1 MVSPVH
7 NSFVFLIID
16 HNDNTR
22 QRVESLLQLE
32 VPQATILTADSAQEG
47 FELAL
52 QREPDGIVIASD
64 LPDLDGIE
72 LSRRFRASP
81 PTEDAHLILLNRAEC
96 DTLFLQS
103 AYQAG
108 IDGCCHWPIE
118 QAKLSALMRTAMRT
132 LSIES
137 SLRMTNQ
144 RLETLLNQRT
154 EDLWA
159 SEEASSI
166 LLSIP
171 GMHILLLDPKG
182 TILAASQ
189 ALIQDLGID
198 STCIGQ
204 TACDAIWGN
213 ADSEPAQMFQQV
225 IQTKQQ
231 VEFQIEHNG
240 TQSCLLY
247 PVVDYSGR
255 IIRIIAVIRPVHSDQ
270 DSPDTGSLAAPKTV
284 GATTDMESASDL
296 SEKLTHSITS
306 HETNEHLAMQLLLE
320 SISDPAMIIDGRHHI
335 LYANPTMQRQ
345 LGVSA
350 SSITATPLTQWLA
363 SAETEECHPLL
374 DLLSEVSSEVAL
386 ELNPR
391 GSTPCTLRFQI
402 IKTAWI
408 NRDAMIL
415 LGKQESTPASWVQ
428 RESIL
433 KAISLACQQFME
445 ESNWELSA
453 PRCLQQLGEALHADR
468 VTLFKHIEQT
478 EEPDLQYPHVQW
490 AREVHLRT
498 AATHLAGESY
508 EKVGLARWLEQLKSG
523 QMLVGTG
530 DAFEPIE
537 QDYLKTQDVLHVI
550 LVPIFANATFWGYIR
565 YDHCDQ
571 TPTHHH
577 VGELE
582 ALHAASHI
590 FGIVIQRWQAELA
603 LKQSMH
609 FQETFVDT
617 IPCPAFYMDLEGRY
631 LACNIAFS
639 QTVIGLP
646 KREILGHRIT
656 DLDVGISSEL
666 LDIAED
672 KNKELLDTSGSVTY
686 EASVTCADGTDH
698 DFVFDKTVFRGDN
711 GEPLGICGVM
721 NDISEHK
728 RTTRELIQARQQ
740 EINIGFE
747 IQNRLLLG
755 TPPTDLSGVQ
765 IATLSIPSQQI
776 DGDFYDFIRYDED
789 HFDLLIGD
797 VMGKGVSAAMLGAAI
812 KTQFIRAISNLVVS
826 TNLATLPTPEEVL
839 LFVQEM
845 MCKKL
850 MSLNSFATGCYARF
864 SLNKRRMDLVDFGH
878 TQTIHYRSE
887 TQTCDLLKGT
897 NFPLGFADEESY
909 EQMSVHLKTG
919 DVLLFYSDGLVEA
932 VNQSGECFGV
942 PRLVDFVTSHS
953 SLEAESFSKELYSE
967 LIHFST
973 SVSFPDDLTYVI
985 VRIEDPIAV
994 PLLSHDEVEIQSDL
1008 SELARLRSFLQVCC
1022 RKLPDVDVAFLS
1034 QLELGVSEAASNIM
1048 RHSYKGKTDQPI
1060 LAQIDIYQDHIT
1072 ITLNHRGE
1080 TLKKF
1085 QLDTPAFDGSQK
1097 HGLGLYFIRN
1107 CFDEVKYTT
1116 SDEGTNAIRLLKR
1129 FL

>member
-32 VPQATILTADSAQEG
+32 MPQATILTADSAQEG

-72 LSRRFRASP
+72 LSRRFRGSP
-81 PTEDAHLILLNRAEC
+81 PTEDAHLILLSRSEC
-96 DTLFLQS
+96 DNLFLQS
-103 AYQAG
+103 TFQAG
-108 IDGCCHWPIE
+108 IDGCCYWPVE
-118 QAKLSALMRTAMRT
+118 RAKLLAMVRTAIRAF
-132 LSIES
+132 SIQS

-154 EDLWA
+154 EELWA
-159 SEEASSI
+159 SEEAASI

-182 TILAASQ
+182 VILAASE
-189 ALIQDLGID
+189 ALIQDLELD
-198 STCIGQ
+198 NTCIGQ
-204 TACDAIWGN
+204 TACDAIWGD
-213 ADSEPAQMFQQV
+213 ADNGATEMFQQV

-231 VEFQIEHNG
+231 VKFEIEHNG

-255 IIRIIAVIRPVHSDQ
+255 IIRIIAVIRPVDSESDSSETVLRAGQ
-270 DSPDTGSLAAPKTV
+270 PMPAKAADTDTA
-284 GATTDMESASDL
+284 L
-296 SEKLTHSITS
+296 SEQLTHTAPSSTPGDHS
-306 HETNEHLAMQLLLE
+306 AMQLLLE
-320 SISDPAMIIDGRHHI
+320 SMTDPSIIIDGRHHV
-335 LYANPTMQRQ
+335 LYANPTMLRL
-345 LGVSA
+345 LGTSA
-350 SSITATPLTQWLA
+350 DAILSIPLTQWVVA
-363 SAETEECHPLL
+363 DETEENHPLL
-374 DLLSEVSSEVAL
+374 DLLSGVSPEVSL
-386 ELNPR
+386 ELQTREN
-391 GSTPCTLRFQI
+391 TPCTLRFRI
-402 IKTAWI
+402 IKTSWI
-408 NRDAMIL
+408 NHDVVIL
-415 LGKQESTPASWVQ
+415 LGKQETTPASWVQ

-433 KAISLACQQFME
+433 KAVNLACQQFIE
-445 ESNWELSA
+445 ESNWELIT
-453 PRCLQQLGEALHADR
+453 PLCLQQLGEALHADR
-468 VTLFKHIEQT
+468 VTLFKHIEQ
-478 EEPDLQYPHVQW
+478 PDQPNRQYPHTQW
-490 AREVHLRT
+490 ARDAKLRT
-498 AATHLAGESY
+498 ASANLIGEAYDEAG
-508 EKVGLARWLEQLKSG
+508 LCQWLEQLESG
-523 QMLVGTG
+523 KVLVGASDTFG
-530 DAFEPIE
+530 PCE
-537 QDYLKTQDVLHVI
+537 QDYLKGQNVRHAI
-550 LVPIFANATFWGYIR
+550 LVPIFANAIFWGYIR

-571 TPTHHH
+571 MPTHHAS
-577 VGELE
+577 ELE
-582 ALHAASHI
+582 ALHAASHV

-656 DLDVGISSEL
+656 DLDVGISPEL
-666 LDIAED
+666 LDITED
-672 KNKELLDTSGSVTY
+672 KNKQLLDTSGSVTY
-686 EASVTCADGTDH
+686 EASVTCADGTDR
-698 DFVFDKTVFRGDN
+698 DFVFDKTIFRGDR

-721 NDISEHK
+721 SDISEHK
-728 RTTRELIQARQQ
+728 RTARELIQARQQ

-755 TPPTDLSGVQ
+755 TPPADLSGVQ
-765 IATLSIPSQQI
+765 IATLSIPSKQI

-839 LFVQEM
+839 IFVQEM

-878 TQTIHYRSE
+878 TQTIHYRDE
-887 TQTCDLLKGT
+887 TQSCELLKGT

-932 VNQSGECFGV
+932 VNQTGECFGV
-942 PRLVDFVTSHS
+942 PRLVDFVTSHCA
-953 SLEAESFSKELYSE
+953 LEAESFSKELYSE

-994 PLLSHDEVEIQSDL
+994 PLLSHDEVEIRSDL
-1008 SELARLRSFLQVCC
+1008 SELVRLRSFLQVCC

-1060 LAQIDIYQDHIT
+1060 LAQIDIYQDHII
-1072 ITLNHRGE
+1072 ITLNHLGG
-1080 TLKKF
+1080 TLNEF

-1097 HGLGLYFIRN
+1097 HGLGLYFIRS

-1116 SDEGTNAIRLLKR
+1116 NDEGRNAIRLLKR